1 MRKPLAV
8 SLLAVCFLISAC
20 AVQKS
25 KAPQISPA
33 TADALNFATLV
44 SESQADYVNFFQTV
58 GQLEKAG
65 ALTPSQV
72 AALNTAGLKMRDA
85 LDAAGNLAQTFAATD
100 NQTIAAEIQ
109 GFLSTAAQVYAQ
121 IYAERAAMQAQ
132 NARLKASTTSP

>member
-1 MRKPLAV
+1 MRKPIAV
-8 SLLAVCFLISAC
+8 SLLVVSLLFSGC

-33 TADALNFATLV
+33 TANALNFGTLV

-65 ALTPSQV
+65 ALTAAQV
-72 AALNTAGLKMRDA
+72 STLNDAGLKMRDA
-85 LDAAGNLAQTFAATD
+85 LDSAGNLAQTFAATN

-109 GFLSTAAQVYAQ
+109 GFLTTAAQVYAQ
-121 IYAERAAMQAQ
+121 IYAERAAMQTA
-132 NARLKASTTSP
+132 NARAKASTSP